1 MTKYK
6 LHQAVAQ
13 YEFIEA
19 EYDTLVEAKS
29 DYDNIKK
36 IWEGEKI
43 DGMSKLNFS
52 KFAQRFLLENKYYP
66 EEVEELSPLQKW
78 WLHTTENVLQSIKRN
93 AEEGLRADS
102 SHRIKQ
108 YE

>member
-1 MTKYK
+1 MKYTI
-6 LHQAVAQ
+6 HVPTEQ
-13 YEFIEA
+13 YGYTEFHC
-19 EYDTLVEAKS
+19 DNLVEAKIE
-29 DYDNIKK
+29 YDNIKK
-36 IWEGEKI
+36 TFLGEKV

-102 SHRIKQ
+102 SHRIK
-108 YE
+108 